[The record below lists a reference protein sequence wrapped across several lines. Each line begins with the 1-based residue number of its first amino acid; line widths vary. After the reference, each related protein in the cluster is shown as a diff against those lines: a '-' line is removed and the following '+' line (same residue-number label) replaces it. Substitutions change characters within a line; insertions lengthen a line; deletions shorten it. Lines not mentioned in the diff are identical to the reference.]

1 MDLQIS
7 DSNESIETWLLKDFV
22 TEDLRTDLKDVS
34 ILIVPV
40 ENLRENVHLA
50 FPIGT
55 EGILGYFKEQLE
67 GNIKIDICIT
77 DEDYQEYAF
86 YSNYKRLGDF
96 VIQKVA
102 IPVFVTVLSSFVIQ
116 KIIAEDNSQP
126 QIEIKDE
133 SVNVTVN
140 NHISTLSEKK
150 YLEPTQIKFSVTVVD
165 SSGTSKKISYE
176 GPATNIDTVL
186 KSLKDYEN

>member
-22 TEDLRTDLKDVS
+22 TDDLRTDLKDVA

-55 EGILGYFKEQLE
+55 EGILGYFKEQLQS
-67 GNIKIDICIT
+67 NIKIDICIT

-96 VIQKVA
+96 VIKKVA

-133 SVNVTVN
+133 SVNVTIN
-140 NHISTLSEKK
+140 NHISTLAEKK

-165 SSGTSKKISYE
+165 SSGTSKKFSYE